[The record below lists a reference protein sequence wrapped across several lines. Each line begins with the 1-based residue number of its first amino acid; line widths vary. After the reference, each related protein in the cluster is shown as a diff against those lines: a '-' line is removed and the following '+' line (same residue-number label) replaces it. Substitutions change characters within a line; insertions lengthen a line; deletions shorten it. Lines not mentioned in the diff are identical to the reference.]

1 MIKKLDELGIK
12 TVLLSGDKETT
23 VREVANEVG
32 IKEYHAKLLPQD
44 KTKYVENAIE
54 NRENDRLI
62 AFAGDG
68 INDTPSIIRSDVG
81 FAMGGIG
88 SDMAVENA
96 DVVIMQDHPLKI
108 YDSIK
113 IAKKTKRVAI
123 FNIVFSLLVKIT
135 VIALIL
141 TEVLGKAGMIV
152 AVLSDTGL
160 TVLMTLNSL
169 LLIFLLN

>member
-1 MIKKLDELGIK
+1 MASLEKLPEK
-12 TVLLSGDKETT
+12 RAKE
-23 VREVANEVG
+23 VSEAVG
-32 IKEYHAKLLPQD
+32 INEYYAKLLPQD
-44 KTKYVENAIE
+44 KTKFVEEAIAK
-54 NRENDRLI
+54 RDSKHLI

-108 YDSIK
+108 YDSIQ

-123 FNIVFSLLVKIT
+123 FNIVFSLLIKLT
-135 VIALIL
+135 VITLIL
-141 TEVLGKAGMIV
+141 TGLLGEASMLV
-152 AVLSDTGL
+152 AVLADTGL

-169 LLIFLLN
+169 LLIYRKID